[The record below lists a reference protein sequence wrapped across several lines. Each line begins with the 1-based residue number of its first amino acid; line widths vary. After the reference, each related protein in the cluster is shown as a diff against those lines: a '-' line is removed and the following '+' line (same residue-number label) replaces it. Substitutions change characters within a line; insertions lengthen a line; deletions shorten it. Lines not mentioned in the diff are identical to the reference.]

1 MSLNIPYV
9 LEKTVYS
16 AVLRCLRFLYTD
28 IFLSY
33 LVLQIFIEFTS
44 KYLGFVFP
52 VSPPLEKMNHSF
64 SGLYSGF

>member
-16 AVLRCLRFLYTD
+16 VLRCLHFVYTD

-52 VSPPLEKMNHSF
+52 IYLPLEKMNHSC

>member
-16 AVLRCLRFLYTD
+16 VLRCLRFVYTD

-52 VSPPLEKMNHSF
+52 VSLPLEKMNHSC